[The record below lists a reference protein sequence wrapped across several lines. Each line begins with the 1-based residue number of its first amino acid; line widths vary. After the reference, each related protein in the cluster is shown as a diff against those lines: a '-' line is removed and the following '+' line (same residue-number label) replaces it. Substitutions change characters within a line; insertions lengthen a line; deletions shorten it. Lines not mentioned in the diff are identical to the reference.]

1 MTTAIFISAP
11 SLSSF
16 FPVQS
21 STPKT
26 HQSDESSQEAKGYT
40 LVLNSREFL
49 CLGSRKVLPRLLGGL
64 VATDKNLSGV
74 SRKLCRENHISPFV
88 HVLRMIVE
96 TDVKGPV
103 SRNQEIERG
112 TDQQR
117 EPKRFDRRNYEN
129 EIRECSDNTHLPSW
143 TECDC

>member
-40 LVLNSREFL
+40 LVLNSPKFL
-49 CLGSRKVLPRLLGGL
+49 YLGSRKVLPRLLGGL
-64 VATDKNLSGV
+64 VATDKKLSGV
-74 SRKLCRENHISPFV
+74 SRKLCRENPI
-88 HVLRMIVE
+88 
-96 TDVKGPV
+96 
-103 SRNQEIERG
+103 
-112 TDQQR
+112 
-117 EPKRFDRRNYEN
+117 
-129 EIRECSDNTHLPSW
+129 
-143 TECDC
+143 